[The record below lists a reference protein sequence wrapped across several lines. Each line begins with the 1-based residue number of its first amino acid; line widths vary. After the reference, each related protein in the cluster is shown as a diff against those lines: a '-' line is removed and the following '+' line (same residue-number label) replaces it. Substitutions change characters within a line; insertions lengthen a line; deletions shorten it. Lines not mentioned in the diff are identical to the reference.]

1 MRKSRRRG
9 WTGAGPSTLSCP
21 TSGRQNGCRHGYGSM
36 RLTFEYE
43 PDDSRQSGFIAAL
56 KERYAPFI
64 DNEQPD
70 MVVVVGGDGAMLR
83 ALHRRTPPPGAPA
96 RPIRFLGVGRGNL
109 NFLMNPCSVAD
120 RLTELDPAAMPCH
133 RVNPLWV
140 EANGEV
146 IGAAYNDVVLG
157 SGVVDCHDFRL
168 DSSDG
173 EFDGYA
179 MRGTG
184 VCVAT
189 PLGSTAFNAN
199 NRGAVLP
206 LDLPLL
212 SVTGI
217 VCNRDL
223 NKIVAGGDLSVTFAS
238 RRGVTVFLDA
248 HKARHLDREGV
259 VRLRRDEQRWMELTF
274 INDGEFSRRRVDL
287 LKGKRT

>member
-1 MRKSRRRG
+1 
-9 WTGAGPSTLSCP
+9 
-21 TSGRQNGCRHGYGSM
+21 M

-43 PDDSRQSGFIAAL
+43 PDDPRQSGFIAAL
-56 KERYAPFI
+56 KERYARFI
-64 DNEQPD
+64 DNDQPD

-83 ALHRRTPPPGAPA
+83 ALHRRTPPPDQPA

-109 NFLMNPCSVAD
+109 NFLMNPCSVAE
-120 RLTELDPAAMPCH
+120 RLADLDPAAMPCH
-133 RVNPLWV
+133 CVHPLWI
-140 EANGEV
+140 EANGTV

-157 SGVVDCHDFRL
+157 NGVADCHDFRL

-179 MRGTG
+179 VRGTG
-184 VCVAT
+184 VCVST

-217 VCNRDL
+217 VSNRDL
-223 NKIVAGGDLSVTFAS
+223 SEIFAGNDLSIGFTS
-238 RRGVTVFLDA
+238 RRGVSVFVDGHLT
-248 HKARHLDREGV
+248 RHLDRAGV
-259 VRLRRDEQRWMELTF
+259 VRIRRDERRWMELTF
-274 INDGEFSRRRVDL
+274 INDGEFSRRRIDL
-287 LKGKRT
+287 LKGKRK